1 MKKLF
6 ASVLTL
12 ALAAST
18 GTAAFAGSETNKG
31 TDTTINVKGTYNG
44 SSTDVISVDIAWDEM
59 SFTYTASGST
69 WNPSTHETVDVGGSW
84 APTGDTD
91 PKITVT
97 NHSNTSVSAAF
108 AFNTEVSG
116 LSGSFTDT
124 NDKTITSLTIDSAVD
139 TTPSNAPK
147 AEVSFSISGD
157 GITQD
162 YNELGTITVKIAK
175 AGAVKIVSNETE
187 LHDALSSSDTAN
199 VKLDADITLY
209 KQLPD
214 IDCVIDLNHYTLSAL
229 NGRET
234 VRQGYRKMTIK
245 NGIIKNDQ
253 DIVVFADY
261 NSEITL
267 ENCEITSSRFA
278 PLCLIGATATL
289 KDCTINH
296 YYSSYSTIQIE
307 NGYGKDSSLIFSGNT
322 IINSSSS
329 PVFELDEGSTITCLA
344 GTYNFDPTAYV
355 DLNTY
360 NVTDDGN
367 GTWTVTA
374 N

>member
-108 AFNTEVSG
+108 AFNTGVSG

-139 TTPSNAPK
+139 TTPSNAPN
-147 AEVSFSISGD
+147 AEVLFSISGD

-175 AGAVKIVSNETE
+175 ADAVKSVSTE
-187 LHDALSSSDTAN
+187 EELNTALSSSDTAN

-209 KQLPD
+209 QYIPD
-214 IDCVIDLNHYTLSAL
+214 IDCVIDLNNYTLSAL
-229 NGRET
+229 NGKST
-234 VRQGYRKMTIK
+234 VRPTRHKMTIK

-253 DIVVFADY
+253 EIVVFADY

-267 ENCEITSSRFA
+267 ENCEITSSRHA
-278 PLCLIGATATL
+278 PLWLVGATVTL

-296 YYSSYSTIQIE
+296 SYSYSTIHVG